1 MKTFP
6 LTRFQHTLL
15 ALCSLALCTAASHA
29 ASKSPD
35 SLPFKA
41 PENGFVSVGVYNQ
54 QGELIRNLTHA
65 KPVEAGNQTL
75 SWDAT
80 TNLGLPA
87 APGNYQVRGVWFP
100 EQPKINYL
108 MKVGL
113 SGKPPYLTPD
123 DRGAWGGNL
132 GPAKTICTNG
142 KELLAVFSCVESPKT
157 TGIQLMD
164 LEGNIT
170 HRFTS
175 FLGWDCRLSATMD
188 DKNAYIVM
196 NHIGSKRLFIGK
208 YDLANPPRGKILCD
222 IPVGDHVTPEGL
234 WKGRWIAESEGIAL
248 NNGRLYV
255 SVLLDDKLFVVD
267 AESGQLLTTV
277 SIPSPHGL
285 AVHNGQ
291 IFLASEKTVIQL
303 DADGKPV
310 GTPVISGLEAPS
322 GLATD
327 AAGNFYVA
335 DGGNAQQVKVFT
347 ATGKPLREIGMKGG
361 RPRNGIYNPAGLLDP
376 RGLCVTPEGKVW
388 VASNNDDFQEITV
401 WDKDGKRD
409 KVFYNIYIS
418 SGLGRLSPDHTEL
431 LAGYRALCGST
442 PDLTSYKLD
451 YERGTWA
458 PNWHLDAPH
467 STFQQNDVFLGYRMN
482 PGRPSTA
489 FDSHSPYLS
498 FEEGMVTGTNGKTY
512 LVGGDFSIWLFDPA
526 TKQTKLASLV
536 YTHRA
541 HKLPDGPYE
550 GDYDQGPNSWLTWA
564 DTNGDGKMALD
575 EIRFTEK
582 PALMENVSRLF
593 GWQLEPDLSILML
606 VPEKIAN
613 APIMPGKYSVLRLSP
628 RQVLPNGVPVYDW
641 SDVKK
646 VVELQVP
653 DFKGGDGGFKD
664 PFRVEMDHF
673 SVVNGA
679 VYVKVAPGTKT
690 KLKLTGID
698 GDGWW
703 ASRNWRMTPMK
714 FDLKTGQPAWLK
726 LGNRAPGLAK
736 PGEMYYPGW
745 GLAGSVD
752 GISYYADTMS
762 QVWAWTDDGLFLG
775 NLYHEGG
782 NTFDADSLAV
792 ELVGSFVYKVNGKP
806 IILTGDHGVSVHEI
820 KIPKLTPLNLGTV
833 NVTPEMAKA
842 AKPWDPD
849 GPAPGKRPTYIAR
862 SIFDFDNKVQKQ
874 TRTITIDGKLDP
886 AEWNG
891 VASMPLLLD
900 GKNVGTVRVTFDK
913 TNLYLAYEVQDA
925 NALKNDGHELPYSPF
940 VSGAYVDFCI
950 GSDWTTPN
958 RDKNTEGDVRGI
970 LAKIT
975 NGADYQMGYWPIKK
989 EMERYTQQSAPAKKN
1004 NPQTIVSPAQK
1015 RDFDDIDPIP
1025 GLTFAYQITPKGY
1038 TLEAQVPF
1046 GSLGINPA
1054 RQSVVG
1060 FDASVGFSDPAGRVR
1075 TRAIHW
1081 TGESEAVVVD
1091 RPGSAELKPSTWGTL
1106 QFDRTPLP

>member
-1 MKTFP
+1 MKTSP
-6 LTRFQHTLL
+6 LTCLQQTLL
-15 ALCSLALCTAASHA
+15 TLCSLALCAATSNA

-35 SLPFKA
+35 SLSFKA
-41 PENGFVSVGVYNQ
+41 PDKGFVSIGVYND

-65 KPVEAGNQTL
+65 KPVEAGKQTL

-87 APGNYQVRGVWFP
+87 TPGNYQVRGVWFP
-100 EQPKINYL
+100 EKPKINYL
-108 MKVGL
+108 MKVGI
-113 SGKPPYLTPD
+113 SGNPPYLTPD

-132 GPAKTICTNG
+132 GPARAICTNG
-142 KELLAVFSCVESPKT
+142 KELLAVFQCVESPKT

-164 LEGNIT
+164 FEGNIT
-170 HRFTS
+170 RRFTS
-175 FLGWDCRLSATMD
+175 FLGWDERLAATMD

-208 YDLANPPRGKILCD
+208 YDLATPPRGKILCD
-222 IPVGDHVTPEGL
+222 IPAGNHVTPEGL
-234 WKGRWIAESEGIAL
+234 WKGRWIADSEGIAL

-255 SVLLDDKLFVVD
+255 SVVLDDKLFVVD
-267 AESGQLLTTV
+267 AESGKILNTV
-277 SIPSPHGL
+277 SIPSPHGV
-285 AVHNGQ
+285 AVHNGKV
-291 IFLASEKTVIQL
+291 FLASGNGVIQL
-303 DADGKPV
+303 DADGNPV
-310 GTPVISGLEAPS
+310 GAPVISGLKAPS

-327 AAGNFYVA
+327 TAGNFYVC
-335 DGGNAQQVKVFT
+335 DGGDSQQVKAFT
-347 ATGKPLREIGMKGG
+347 PAGKPLREIGMKGG

-376 RGLCVTPEGKVW
+376 RSLCVAPDGKVW
-388 VASNNDDFQEITV
+388 VTSRAEDFQEITA
-401 WDKDGKRD
+401 WDQNGKRD
-409 KVFYNIYIS
+409 KVFYNIFIS

-431 LAGYRALCGST
+431 LAGYRALCGSMPGIT
-442 PDLTSYKLD
+442 GYKLD
-451 YERGTWA
+451 YEHGTWA
-458 PNWHLDAPH
+458 PSWHLDAPH
-467 STFQQNDVFLGYRMN
+467 ATFQQNDVFIGYHMN
-482 PGRPSTA
+482 PGRPFTA
-489 FDSHSPYLS
+489 FDGHSPYLS
-498 FEEGMVTGTNGKTY
+498 FEDGMVTGTNGKTY
-512 LVGGDFSIWLFDPA
+512 LIGGDFSIWLFDPA

-541 HKLPDGPYE
+541 HKLPDGRYE
-550 GDYDQGPNSWLTWA
+550 GDYDQGPNNWLTWA

-575 EIRFTEK
+575 EIHFTEK
-582 PALMENVSRLF
+582 PAVMENVPRLYS
-593 GWQLEPDLSILML
+593 WQLEPDLSILML

-628 RQVLPNGVPVYDW
+628 RQVLPSGVPVYDW

-653 DFKGGDGGFKD
+653 DFKGGDGGFKA

-673 SVVNGA
+673 SVVNNA

-775 NLYHEGG
+775 NLYNEGG
-782 NTFDADSLAV
+782 NTFDANTLAV
-792 ELVGSFVYKVNGKP
+792 ELVGSFVYKINGKP

-820 KIPKLTPLNLGTV
+820 KIPKLTPLDLGTV
-833 NVTPEMAKA
+833 TLTADAAKA
-842 AKPWDPD
+842 TKPWDPD

-862 SIFDFDNKVQKQ
+862 SIFDFDKQ
-874 TRTITIDGKLDP
+874 ASKPTRTITIDGKLDP
-886 AEWNG
+886 AEWNS
-891 VASMPLLLD
+891 VAPMHLLLE

-913 TNLYLAYEVQDA
+913 TNLYLAYDVQDA
-925 NALKNDGHELPYSPF
+925 NGLKNDGHELPYSPF

-950 GSDWTTPN
+950 GPDWTTPN
-958 RDKNTEGDVRGI
+958 RDQNMEADVRGI

-975 NGADYQMGYWPIKK
+975 NAADYQMGFWPIKK
-989 EMERYTQQSAPAKKN
+989 ETRRYDSAKKA
-1004 NPQTIVSPAQK
+1004 NPQAITSPAQK
-1015 RDFDDIDPIP
+1015 RDFDDINPIP
-1025 GLTFAYQITPKGY
+1025 GLTFTYQITPTGY

-1046 GSLGINPA
+1046 ASIGINPA

-1075 TRAIHW
+1075 TRAVHW
-1081 TGESEAVVVD
+1081 AGESEAMVVD

>member
-1 MKTFP
+1 MFCFITFC
-6 LTRFQHTLL
+6 
-15 ALCSLALCTAASHA
+15 AAASHA
-29 ASKSPD
+29 APAPQSPN
-35 SLPFKA
+35 SLTFQA
-41 PENGFVSVGVYNQ
+41 PGKGFVSLGVFSA
-54 QGELIRNLTHA
+54 QGELIRNLLHA
-65 KPVEAGNQTL
+65 KPVDAGKQTL
-75 SWDAT
+75 SWDGT

-87 APGNYQVRGVWFP
+87 EPGSYKVRGVWFP
-100 EQPKINYL
+100 EAPKINYI

-113 SGKPPYLTPD
+113 SGTPPYLTPD

-132 GPAKTICTNG
+132 GPARAICTNG
-142 KELLAVFSCVESPKT
+142 KALLAVFQCVESPKT

-164 LEGNIT
+164 LDGNIT
-170 HRFTS
+170 RRFTS
-175 FLGWDCRLSATMD
+175 FLGWDERLAATMD

-208 YDLANPPRGKILCD
+208 YDLDNPPRGKILCD
-222 IPVGDHVTPEGL
+222 IPAGDHTTPEGL
-234 WKGRWIAESEGIAL
+234 WKGRWIANSEGIAL

-267 AESGQLLTTV
+267 ADSGKILNTV
-277 SIPSPHGL
+277 SLPSPHGV
-285 AVHNGQ
+285 AAHDGKV
-291 IFLASEKTVIQL
+291 FLVSDKTVIQL

-310 GTPVISGLEAPS
+310 GAPVISGLEAPS
-322 GLATD
+322 GLAID
-327 AAGNFYVA
+327 AAGNFYVC
-335 DGGNAQQVKVFT
+335 DGGSSQQVKVFT
-347 ATGKPLREIGMKGG
+347 PAGKPLREIGMKGG

-376 RGLCVTPEGKVW
+376 RSLCVTPDGKVW
-388 VASNNDDFQEITV
+388 VTSRAEDFQEITA

-409 KVFYNIYIS
+409 KAFYNIFIS

-431 LAGYRALCGST
+431 LAGYRAYCGSM
-442 PDLTSYKLD
+442 PGLTAYKLD
-451 YERGTWA
+451 YEHGTWA
-458 PNWHLDAPH
+458 PSWHLDAPH
-467 STFQQNDVFLGYRMN
+467 STLQQNDVFLGYRLS
-482 PGRPSTA
+482 PEGRPAAA
-489 FDSHSPYLS
+489 FDGHAPYLS
-498 FEEGMVTGTNGKTY
+498 FEDGMVTGTNGKTY
-512 LVGGDFSIWLFDPA
+512 LFGGDFSIWLFDPV
-526 TKQTKLASLV
+526 TKQAKLASFV

-541 HKLPDGPYE
+541 HALPDGRYE
-550 GDYDQGPNSWLTWA
+550 GDYDQGPNNWLAWA
-564 DTNGDGKMALD
+564 DTNGDGKMAVD

-582 PALMENVSRLF
+582 PGMMENVPRLY

-613 APIMPGKYSVLRLSP
+613 APIIPGKYSVLRLAP
-628 RQVLPNGVPVYDW
+628 REVLPSGVPVYDW
-641 SDVKK
+641 SDVQK

-673 SVVNGA
+673 SVVNNA
-679 VYVKVAPGTKT
+679 VYAKLAPGTKT
-690 KLKLTGID
+690 KLRLTGID

-726 LGNRAPGLAK
+726 LGNRAPGLSK

-752 GISYYADTMS
+752 GISYFADTMS

-775 NLYHEGG
+775 NLYREGG
-782 NTFDADSLAV
+782 NNFDANSLAV
-792 ELVGSFVYKVNGKP
+792 ELIGSFVYKINDKTV
-806 IILTGDHGVSVHEI
+806 ILTGDHGVSVHEV
-820 KIPKLTPLNLGTV
+820 KIPKLTPIDLGTV
-833 NVTPEMAKA
+833 TLTPAAAAA

-849 GPAPGKRPTYIAR
+849 GPAPGARPTYIAW

-886 AEWNG
+886 AEWDG
-891 VASMPLLLD
+891 VAPMPLVVD
-900 GKNVGTVRVTFDK
+900 GKNVGTVKVTFDK
-913 TNLYLAYEVQDA
+913 TNLYLAYEVQDP

-950 GSDWTTPN
+950 GPDWSTPN
-958 RDKNTEGDVRGI
+958 RDQNMEGDVRVI
-970 LAKIT
+970 LAKIA
-975 NGADYQMGYWPIKK
+975 NGADFEMGYWPVKK
-989 EMERYTQQSAPAKKN
+989 VMSRYTQHPAPAKKN
-1004 NPQTIVSPAQK
+1004 NPQVIASPAQK
-1015 RDFDDIDPIP
+1015 REFDDIDPIP

-1046 GSLGINPA
+1046 VSLGINPA

-1075 TRAIHW
+1075 TRAVHW
-1081 TGESEAVVVD
+1081 AGESEAVVVD
-1091 RPGSAELKPSTWGTL
+1091 RPGSTELKPATWGTL